1 MEFYY
6 KNEREHRMSN
16 TKNKNYYGFKQN
28 KQENPYGR
36 YTPGTVGKIS
46 IAVTVPSAIIAFVS
60 VMIALLTPMIQALMV
75 TLITFIISFVGSVI
89 LAIDIVIFNRKQS
102 KKSGTSDQPKQ
113 LDIMRIVHLIVGI
126 GVGIIIGYLIWG
138 NK

>member
-1 MEFYY
+1 
-6 KNEREHRMSN
+6 MSN

-36 YTPGTVGKIS
+36 YTPGTVGKIA

-75 TLITFIISFVGSVI
+75 TERALQAVREVKM
-89 LAIDIVIFNRKQS
+89 RQ
-102 KKSGTSDQPKQ
+102 Q
-113 LDIMRIVHLIVGI
+113 LKLR
-126 GVGIIIGYLIWG
+126 
-138 NK
+138 

>member
-1 MEFYY
+1 
-6 KNEREHRMSN
+6 MSN

-28 KQENPYGR
+28 KQENPFGR
-36 YTPGTVGKIS
+36 YTPGTVGKIA

-60 VMIALLTPMIQALMV
+60 VMVALLTPMIQALMV

>member
-1 MEFYY
+1 
-6 KNEREHRMSN
+6 MSN

-36 YTPGTVGKIS
+36 YTPGTVGKIA

-60 VMIALLTPMIQALMV
+60 VMIQALMV
-75 TLITFIISFVGSVI
+75 TLITFIISFVGSII

-102 KKSGTSDQPKQ
+102 KKSVTSDQPKQ

>member
-1 MEFYY
+1 
-6 KNEREHRMSN
+6 MSN

-36 YTPGTVGKIS
+36 YTPGTVGKIA

-60 VMIALLTPMIQALMV
+60 VMIALLTSMIQALMV
-75 TLITFIISFVGSVI
+75 TLITFIISFVGI

>member
-1 MEFYY
+1 M
-6 KNEREHRMSN
+6 
-16 TKNKNYYGFKQN
+16 
-28 KQENPYGR
+28 
-36 YTPGTVGKIS
+36 V
-46 IAVTVPSAIIAFVS
+46 
-60 VMIALLTPMIQALMV
+60 ALLTPMIQALMV

-113 LDIMRIVHLIVGI
+113 LDIMRIMHLIVGI

>member
-1 MEFYY
+1 
-6 KNEREHRMSN
+6 MSN

-36 YTPGTVGKIS
+36 YTPGTVGKIA

-60 VMIALLTPMIQALMV
+60 VMVALLTP
-75 TLITFIISFVGSVI
+75 FIISFVGSVI

>member
-1 MEFYY
+1 
-6 KNEREHRMSN
+6 MSN

-36 YTPGTVGKIS
+36 YTPGTVGKIA

-60 VMIALLTPMIQALMV
+60 V
-75 TLITFIISFVGSVI
+75 SVI

>member
-1 MEFYY
+1 
-6 KNEREHRMSN
+6 MSS

-36 YTPGTVGKIS
+36 YIPGTIGKIAV
-46 IAVTVPSAIIAFVS
+46 AVTVPSAIIAFVS
-60 VMIALLTPMIQALMV
+60 VMIALLTTMVQALAV
-75 TLITFIISFVGSVI
+75 TLVTFIISFVGSII
-89 LAIDIVIFNRKQS
+89 LAVDIVIFNRKQN
-102 KKSGTSDQPKQ
+102 KKSEASNQPKQ
-113 LDIMRIVHLIVGI
+113 LDIMRIVHLVIGI